1 MSSISS
7 SRATELDRLERRLA
21 YQFTDRGLL
30 DQALTHKSH
39 SRLHNERLE
48 FLGDAVLGYVIADI
62 LYADPSNGAEDA
74 LTITRADLV
83 RGDTLAV
90 LARRLG
96 LGEFLRLGSGERKS
110 GGRDRTSIIADAL
123 EAVIGAISLDG
134 GLAAARACIEHLY
147 ADELT
152 RLDDRQ
158 VSKDAKTRLQER
170 LQAQALALPS
180 YAVVSE
186 EGSDHDRTFT
196 VSCAVPALGLTAL
209 GRGRSRRAAEKAA
222 AEALL
227 ELMEKEAS

>member
-7 SRATELDRLERRLA
+7 SRAADLVRLERRLA
-21 YQFTDRGLL
+21 YQFTNRALL
-30 DQALTHKSH
+30 EQALTHKSH
-39 SRLHNERLE
+39 SRQHNERLE
-48 FLGDAVLGYVIADI
+48 FLGDAVLGYVIADL

-96 LGEFLRLGSGERKS
+96 LGDFLRLGSGERKS
-110 GGRDRTSIIADAL
+110 GGRDRTSILADAL

-134 GLAAARACIEHLY
+134 GLEAARACIGLLY
-147 ADELT
+147 AEELVG
-152 RLDDRQ
+152 LGDRR

-170 LQAQALALPS
+170 LQGEALALPS

-186 EGSDHDRTFT
+186 EGSDHERTFT
-196 VSCAVPALGLTAL
+196 VSCAVPELELTAL

-222 AEALL
+222 AQALL
-227 ELMEKEAS
+227 DLMEVPTP